1 MDTRAQARRKIL
13 DYLGSP
19 GPRPESPPVFSV
31 ADFHANVM
39 KDLYPSEEGHPQR
52 TFSQRALVDEAID
65 ELLAEGFM
73 EVRDNGRYF
82 LTEKGR
88 KVVSGTK

>member
-13 DYLGSP
+13 DYLGSH
-19 GPRPESPPVFSV
+19 GQRPEPAPVFSV

-88 KVVSGTK
+88 KVVSGTT